1 METHALFI
9 LRYLM
14 MGCSNIVKIL
24 VPKPVQQIE
33 GNGKRPIKVL
43 LPSGLMLSFLTSRK
57 FSEQEAVSELVT
69 LVFSRQIAGF
79 ITSLDFEKIQTIA
92 RESMGIEAEA
102 LLDSIKENFKICE
115 VDKQCIHDASA
126 TKIPFTNFDSAIA
139 LACAVRDK
147 IDVIVTESE
156 VFIGNPSIKS
166 ELSVDESRIS
176 ILHPKEFVSLYSFE
190 DKELKEFGNLSMPE
204 WDSSKPQEI
213 ELLPDKKV
221 CQVVKGWCLES
232 FYVHLATKEHATA
245 EISLWN
251 LTNGTM
257 IRRVAFGNGPVDALV
272 KALQY
277 AVFVADPTCYL
288 PIPIVSEISLKS
300 STLVSDSPVVA
311 EVVVGSGS
319 KEPVSGRYESTDTVK
334 AVFYAYLVAI
344 FKSKIES
351 TNKTKITSES
361 LKSKYDRGDV
371 NFSQTILHNER
382 LNNLHLEGIH
392 LEGSCVLDSYLESS
406 FFSSHQQ
413 NANLR
418 NITINLSKLQGSDF
432 SFADL
437 NNANI
442 IQTELKKAIFYH
454 ADLSGSVI
462 RGSNFFKANFSE
474 AKLRAVHFSACH
486 LDEVIFQDS
495 YLNQAILSGLCLAKA
510 NFERAH
516 LSQAVFNDAYLK
528 EAILIDADLK
538 QANFVGA
545 NLVGANF
552 KGAKIDQTNF
562 SRSNLVGANFVGA
575 DFKDVG
581 VDQVDFSIPKFADD
595 KEMRQTTFAF
605 ANLSNANLQGLNL
618 TTACFKGA
626 TLDNADLSNTDL
638 QGLDFRETSLQGVNL
653 TGARLYGLKLTDVQK
668 SKLTPEQKKELVSS
682 PNSMVT
688 HQGTQKSKDGDDLC
702 NGRH

>member
-1 METHALFI
+1 MPYLFI

-14 MGCSNIVKIL
+14 MGCSNIVKIP

-43 LPSGLMLSFLTSRK
+43 FPSGLMLSFLTSRK
-57 FSEQEAVSELVT
+57 FSEQEAVLELVT
-69 LVFSRQIAGF
+69 LVFSRQIVGF

-126 TKIPFTNFDSAIA
+126 TKIPFSNFDTAIA

-156 VFIGNPSIKS
+156 IFVGDPSIKS
-166 ELSVDESRIS
+166 EVSLDESRIS

-190 DKELKEFGNLSMPE
+190 NKELQKFGSLPTSE

-213 ELLPDKKV
+213 ESLPDEKV
-221 CQVVKGWCLES
+221 REVVKGWYLES

-245 EISLWN
+245 EVSFWN
-251 LTNGTM
+251 KSNGAM
-257 IRRVAFGNGPVDALV
+257 IRRVAFGNGPVDSLV

-300 STLVSDSPVVA
+300 SDLGSDSSVTA
-311 EVVVGSGS
+311 EVVVESGS

-344 FKSKIES
+344 FESKIQS
-351 TNKTKITSES
+351 SNKTKITAE
-361 LKSKYDRGDV
+361 LFRSKYDRGDF
-371 NFSQTILHNER
+371 NFSQSILYKNESF
-382 LNNLHLEGIH
+382 NHLHLEGID
-392 LEGSCVLDSYLESS
+392 LEGSYILDSRFQGS
-406 FFSSHQQ
+406 FFSSRQQ
-413 NANLR
+413 DANLK
-418 NITINLSKLQGSDF
+418 NIIINLSKLQGSDF
-432 SFADL
+432 S
-437 NNANI
+437 
-442 IQTELKKAIFYH
+442 Y
-454 ADLSGSVI
+454 ADLSNAKIIKTDMTGAIFHHVDLSNAVIQGSDFV
-462 RGSNFFKANFSE
+462 KADFSE
-474 AKLRAVHFSACH
+474 AKLRAVTFISCH

-495 YLNQAILSGLCLAKA
+495 WLNQAILSGIRLAKA
-510 NFERAH
+510 NFKRAY

-528 EAILIDADLK
+528 EAILTDANLK
-538 QANFVGA
+538 LANFSRA
-545 NLVGANF
+545 NLVGANL
-552 KGAKIDQTNF
+552 KGATIDQTNF
-562 SRSNLVGANFVGA
+562 SRANLVGANFVGA
-575 DFKDVG
+575 DFKEMKM
-581 VDQVDFSIPKFADD
+581 DQADFSTPKFADD
-595 KEMRQTTFAF
+595 KKINQTTFAF
-605 ANLSNANLQGLNL
+605 ADLSNAKLQGLNL
-618 TTACFKGA
+618 TTACFTGA

-638 QGLDFRETSLQGVNL
+638 RGLDFTETSLDGVNL
-653 TGARLYGLKLTDVQK
+653 TGANLSGLKLTLEQQ
-668 SKLTPEQKKELVSS
+668 SKLTSEQKEKLISN

-688 HQGTQKSKDGDDLC
+688 HQETQKTKDGDDLC